1 MKKVIISFVVA
12 VFLVAT
18 VGANA
23 QNEKNSPLPFE
34 KVGLGVKVSNS
45 AYGGSFAYAIQ
56 ENVHIGTTIGAS
68 YLSGYTNAQ
77 EIEVDGGVQFAFG
90 PYFRYIFNNVGN
102 MFPYIEANF
111 SFTEVPTGTV
121 IAGQSQAS
129 SSTINAEFG
138 GLWFPFKTVSIKGGV
153 RVLSFDIDISQIG
166 FGIGAPFIGI
176 DWWM

>member
-1 MKKVIISFVVA
+1 MNTYKFLIILFHLPSILNYQTDQYSLFIGGSYLGMTNSKVYSIESTSEYNNGYSITISLRGEFESDNLISF
-12 VFLVAT
+12 
-18 VGANA
+18 GMH
-23 QNEKNSPLPFE
+23 
-34 KVGLGVKVSNS
+34 LG
-45 AYGGSFAYAIQ
+45 Y
-56 ENVHIGTTIGAS
+56 ELT
-68 YLSGYTNAQ
+68 
-77 EIEVDGGVQFAFG
+77 
-90 PYFRYIFNNVGN
+90 
-102 MFPYIEANF
+102 NF